1 MRNKSLAL
9 LGVIAIALSGCQGG
23 AASATPGG
31 TTGATPG
38 ATPGGTTGE
47 APTKLT
53 IAALQGDESLGL
65 KAIAPDCGTQTGTT
79 VEIVENPYGPL
90 YDKLVTTFQAND
102 ATFDLVMI
110 DDPWMPKFGTD
121 GSFQDLGQY
130 GIERDPDISSIV
142 WDVGTWPPP
151 HGAVPP
157 SEVGKPAQL
166 LGVTVVGNVEMFM
179 NRSDIVP
186 APKTYDDV
194 LANAKA
200 QNKADF
206 AGYIIRGKAT
216 NPVVADFLPILWSF
230 GGDVFDDNWNVILD
244 NDKSK
249 AAIKFLVDDLKAVAQ
264 ADPAN
269 TDAADRSQLFATE
282 KGLQSSVWPG
292 EIAGIVNNAEVS
304 KVIGKAEY
312 LPIPAGPS
320 GKGIGMMGNWM
331 LAIPA
336 ASQNGAKAAEFIKCA
351 LTAES
356 QKVMAANKGI
366 PSRTSVLNDA
376 ELGAANPYF
385 PVLAQALQVPPN
397 WRPRTDQW
405 NAVESIIGTHLNGAL
420 AGLETAD
427 DAATKASE
435 EIRTL
440 MKGAGYPT
448 Q

>member
-1 MRNKSLAL
+1 MRYKSLAL
-9 LGVIAIALSGCQGG
+9 LGAIAIALSACQ
-23 AASATPGG
+23 GG
-31 TTGATPG
+31 TTGGKP
-38 ATPGGTTGE
+38 E
-47 APTKLT
+47 KLT

-65 KAIAPDCGTQTGTT
+65 KAIAPEYEKKTGIKI
-79 VEIVENPYGPL
+79 EIVDSPYPDL
-90 YDKLVTTFQAND
+90 YEKLVTTFKAND

-121 GSFQDLGQY
+121 GSFQELGQF
-130 GIERDPDISSIV
+130 GITRDPDIAPIV

-151 HGAVPP
+151 TGAVPP
-157 SEVGKPAQL
+157 SEKGKAQQL

-179 NRSDIVP
+179 YRGDLTGAP
-186 APKTYDDV
+186 ATYDDV

-200 QNKADF
+200 QSKPDF

-230 GGDVFDDNWNVILD
+230 GGDVFDANWNVVLD
-244 NDKSK
+244 SPESL
-249 AAIKFLVDDLKAVAQ
+249 AAVKFLIDDLKAVAQ
-264 ADPAN
+264 TDPAN

-282 KGLQSSVWPG
+282 KGYQSSVWPG
-292 EIAGIVNNAEVS
+292 EIAGIVNNPEVS
-304 KVIGKAEY
+304 KVIGKAAY
-312 LPIPAGPS
+312 IPIPAGPS

-331 LAIPA
+331 LAIPK
-336 ASQNGAKAAEFIKCA
+336 ASKNGAAAAEFIKYA
-351 LTAES
+351 LQADT
-356 QKVMAANKGI
+356 QKIMAANKGI
-366 PSRTSVLNDA
+366 PSRSSVLNDP
-376 ELGAANPYF
+376 ELGKANPYF

-405 NAVESIIGTHLNGAL
+405 NAVETIIGTHLNAAL

-427 DAATKASE
+427 EAATKASE

>member
-1 MRNKSLAL
+1 MRNKSLTL
-9 LGVIAIALSGCQGG
+9 LGVIAIALGACQ
-23 AASATPGG
+23 GG
-31 TTGATPG
+31 TTGGKP
-38 ATPGGTTGE
+38 E
-47 APTKLT
+47 KLT

-65 KAIAPDCGTQTGTT
+65 TAIAPAYEKKTGIKI
-79 VEIVENPYGPL
+79 EIVVSPYPDL
-90 YDKLVTTFQAND
+90 YEKLVTTFKAND

-121 GSFQDLGQY
+121 GSFQELGQF
-130 GIERDPDISSIV
+130 GITRDPDIAPIV

-151 HGAVPP
+151 MGAVPP
-157 SEVGKPAQL
+157 SEVGKPQQL

-179 NRSDIVP
+179 YRGDLTDAP
-186 APKTYDDV
+186 ATYDDV

-200 QNKADF
+200 QGKPDF

-230 GGDVFDDNWNVILD
+230 GGDVFDENWNVVLD
-244 NDKSK
+244 SEASL
-249 AAIKFLVDDLKAVAQ
+249 AAIKFLVEDLKAVAQ
-264 ADPAN
+264 DDPAN

-282 KGLQSSVWPG
+282 QGYQSSVWPG
-292 EIAGIVNNAEVS
+292 EIAGIVNNPEVS
-304 KVIGKAEY
+304 KVIGKAAY
-312 LPIPAGPS
+312 IPIPAGPS

-331 LAIPA
+331 LAIPK
-336 ASQNGAKAAEFIKCA
+336 ASKNGAAAADFIKYA
-351 LTAES
+351 LEAET

-366 PSRTSVLNDA
+366 PSRSSVLNDTA
-376 ELGAANPYF
+376 LGKANPYF

-405 NAVESIIGTHLNGAL
+405 NAVESIIGTHLNAAL

-427 DAATKASE
+427 EAATKASE

>member
-1 MRNKSLAL
+1 MRNKSLTL
-9 LGVIAIALSGCQGG
+9 LGVIAIALGACQGD
-23 AASATPGG
+23 
-31 TTGATPG
+31 TTGGKPD
-38 ATPGGTTGE
+38 
-47 APTKLT
+47 KLT
-53 IAALQGDESLGL
+53 IAALTGDESLGL
-65 KAIAPDCGTQTGTT
+65 KAIAPAYTTKTGIKI
-79 VEIVENPYGPL
+79 EIVDNPYPDL
-90 YDKLVTTFQAND
+90 YEKLVTTFKAND

-121 GSFQDLGQY
+121 GSFQELGQF
-130 GIERDPDISSIV
+130 GITRDADIAGIV

-157 SEVGKPAQL
+157 SEVGKTQQL

-179 NRSDIVP
+179 YRGDLTDAP
-186 APKTYDDV
+186 ATYDDV

-200 QNKADF
+200 QDKTDF

-230 GGDVFDDNWNVILD
+230 GGDVFDENWNVVLD
-244 NDKSK
+244 NDKSL
-249 AAIKFLVDDLKAVAQ
+249 AAVKFLVDDLKAVAQ
-264 ADPAN
+264 DDPAS

-282 KGLQSSVWPG
+282 KGYQSSVWPG

-304 KVIGKAEY
+304 KVIGKAAY
-312 LPIPAGPS
+312 IPIPAGPS

-331 LAIPA
+331 LAIPK
-336 ASQNGAKAAEFIKCA
+336 ASKNGAAAAEFIKYA
-351 LTAES
+351 LQADT
-356 QKVMAANKGI
+356 QKIMAANKGI
-366 PSRTSVLNDA
+366 PSRSSVLNDA
-376 ELGAANPYF
+376 ALGEANPYF

-405 NAVESIIGTHLNGAL
+405 NAVETIIGTHLNAAL
-420 AGLETAD
+420 AGLETAEE
-427 DAATKASE
+427 AATKASE

>member
-1 MRNKSLAL
+1 MRSKSFAL
-9 LGVIAIALSGCQGG
+9 LGAIVIALGACQG
-23 AASATPGG
+23 T
-31 TTGATPG
+31 TTGGKPA
-38 ATPGGTTGE
+38 
-47 APTKLT
+47 KLT

-65 KAIAPDCGTQTGTT
+65 KAIAPEYEKKTGIKI
-79 VEIVENPYGPL
+79 EIVDSPYPDL
-90 YDKLVTTFQAND
+90 YEKLVTTFKAND

-121 GSFQDLGQY
+121 GSFQELGQF
-130 GIERDPDISSIV
+130 GITRDPDIAGIV

-151 HGAVPP
+151 NGAVPP
-157 SEVGKPAQL
+157 SEVGKTQQL

-179 NRSDIVP
+179 YRGDLTDAP
-186 APKTYDDV
+186 ATYDDV
-194 LANAKA
+194 LTNAKA
-200 QNKADF
+200 QSKPDF

-230 GGDVFDDNWNVILD
+230 GGDVFDENWNVTLD

-249 AAIKFLVDDLKAVAQ
+249 AAVKFLVDDLKAVAQ
-264 ADPAN
+264 GDPAN

-282 KGLQSSVWPG
+282 KGYQSSVWPG

-304 KVIGKAEY
+304 KVIGKVAY
-312 LPIPAGPS
+312 IPIPAGPS

-331 LAIPA
+331 LAIPK
-336 ASQNGAKAAEFIKCA
+336 ASKNGAAAADFIKYA
-351 LTAES
+351 LLADT
-356 QKVMAANKGI
+356 QKIMAANKGI
-366 PSRTSVLNDA
+366 PSRSSVLNDA
-376 ELGAANPYF
+376 ALGTANPYF
-385 PVLAQALQVPPN
+385 PVLAKALQVPPN

-405 NAVESIIGTHLNGAL
+405 NAVEFIIGTHLNAAL

-448 Q
+448 K